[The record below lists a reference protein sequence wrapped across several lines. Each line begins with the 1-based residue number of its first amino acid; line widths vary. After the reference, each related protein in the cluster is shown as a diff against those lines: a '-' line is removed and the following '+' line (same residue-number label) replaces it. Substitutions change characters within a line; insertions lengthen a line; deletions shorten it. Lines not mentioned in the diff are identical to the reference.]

1 MSVLVGVLNL
11 TYNKRKPMNLN
22 GPNDHFPQQPQNK
35 IYTAHKPRVLLQLDR
50 GRAELIVGQVLR
62 SVYDR
67 MSFRLYLYLKWK
79 CWLRGA
85 LRVPA
90 VL

>member
-1 MSVLVGVLNL
+1 
-11 TYNKRKPMNLN
+11 MNLN
-22 GPNDHFPQQPQNK
+22 GPKDHFPQQPHNK
-35 IYTAHKPRVLLQLDR
+35 IYTAHKLLQLDCGR
-50 GRAELIVGQVLR
+50 GELIVGQVLR

-67 MSFRLYLYLKWK
+67 MSFHLYLYFKWK